1 MCQKGWWPVP
11 CGMSEEEEEE
21 GCMVEPGVGRRG
33 GQRVAATSG
42 MFAAIQKT
50 EGNWVIVPLIH
61 LITGQS
67 SSLAHGA
74 ISTRSLPCSPRYV
87 GPGPPKR
94 QLGFLGYP
102 APQRKQVGTT
112 RFPTLLFL
120 LTGLPDCLQKG
131 WAANLSQHHP
141 NRTHSPSALSL
152 LSCSSMAHSH
162 GDQLLHPW

>member
-1 MCQKGWWPVP
+1 M
-11 CGMSEEEEEE
+11 
-21 GCMVEPGVGRRG
+21 GRRG

-87 GPGPPKR
+87 GPGPPQKAAWFPR
-94 QLGFLGYP
+94 IPSTTTQAGWYHPLPNPPLPPNWFTRLLAEGVGSKPIP
-102 APQRKQVGTT
+102 ASPQQDPQPQCTELTELLIHGA
-112 RFPTLLFL
+112 FPWGPALAPLV
-120 LTGLPDCLQKG
+120 
-131 WAANLSQHHP
+131 
-141 NRTHSPSALSL
+141 THSTKHLPSSQQRSDTPALWK
-152 LSCSSMAHSH
+152 
-162 GDQLLHPW
+162 QTQ

>member
-1 MCQKGWWPVP
+1 
-11 CGMSEEEEEE
+11 MSEEEGED
-21 GCMVEPGVGRRG
+21 GCMVEPGMGRRG

-102 APQRKQVGTT
+102 APQRRLV
-112 RFPTLLFL
+112 P
-120 LTGLPDCLQKG
+120 P
-131 WAANLSQHHP
+131 ASQ
-141 NRTHSPSALSL
+141 PS
-152 LSCSSMAHSH
+152 SSS
-162 GDQLLHPW
+162 